1 MEMALYL
8 VIGVKGGQWLDGH
21 WGTDPLMERIGVG
34 FGFFAGFYLLW
45 KLTRQHGDSSRKGE
59 KTLAP
64 GQESKDS
71 DTTTTDDPKTPPR
84 P

>member
-1 MEMALYL
+1 MPEALFTL
-8 VIGVKGGQWLDGH
+8 SQLALFSFNG
-21 WGTDPLMERIGVG
+21 G

-45 KLTRQHGDSSRKGE
+45 KLTRQHGASSQKGE

-71 DTTTTDDPKTPPR
+71 DTATTDEPKTPPR